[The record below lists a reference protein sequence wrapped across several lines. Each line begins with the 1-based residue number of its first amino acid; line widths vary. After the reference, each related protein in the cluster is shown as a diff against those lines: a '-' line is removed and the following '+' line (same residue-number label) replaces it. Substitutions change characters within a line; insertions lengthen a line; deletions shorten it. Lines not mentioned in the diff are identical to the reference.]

1 MIKDIVIYGAGGF
14 GREVRLMIEQINA
27 DRAKWNI
34 TGFVDDG
41 KVGAVID
48 DLEVLGG
55 VEYLLNQSKS
65 LAVVLAL
72 ADGSLR
78 KQLVSTLKP
87 SQLEFP
93 TLIHPGANTGD
104 AKRNTFGAGTIIADG
119 TMLTTN
125 VRLGNF
131 VILNLACTV
140 GHDVVLG
147 DYCSVMPGCNISGNV
162 TIGEGTFL
170 GTGSKVLQNIQLG
183 SGCKVGAGAVVVKSV
198 GAGHT
203 LVGVPA
209 VQK

>member
-1 MIKDIVIYGAGGF
+1 MNRDLVIYGAGGF

-27 DRAKWNI
+27 DRAQWNI
-34 TGFVDDG
+34 LGFVDDG
-41 KVGAVID
+41 KAGTVVD

-55 VEYLLNQSKS
+55 MDYLVNQSKPLS
-65 LAVVLAL
+65 VVLAL
-72 ADGSLR
+72 ADGNLR
-78 KQLVSTLKP
+78 KQLVHKLKP
-87 SQLEFP
+87 SRLEFP

-104 AKRNTFGAGTIIADG
+104 AKRNTFGEGTIITDG
-119 TMLTTN
+119 NILTTN
-125 VRLGNF
+125 IRMGNF
-131 VILNLACTV
+131 VIINLMCTI
-140 GHDVVLG
+140 GHDVILG

-170 GTGSKVLQNIQLG
+170 GTGSKVLQNLQLG